1 VSILASARER
11 LCRWLCPAR
20 SGRVLALADVLYQ
33 EGRQI
38 HGADWQLN
46 AADPNQPPPLHDIY
60 VELNKRES
68 AALCLSGGGIR
79 SASFALGLLQCFASD
94 PKDLA
99 ADHAKSSPPDQA
111 TPPTERL
118 LTKFQYL
125 STVSGGGY
133 IGSWLSA
140 WLMRA
145 GEAGATTRVIED
157 LGGLKA
163 DGEPPQ
169 ITNLRAD
176 SSYLTPKV
184 GALSA
189 DLWADVAMI
198 VRNLVLNWTVIL
210 PALCLV
216 VLAAKGYGAI
226 EYALT
231 QPSPDGLSCW
241 LWAAVIVSVL
251 AFFVS
256 LSYQS
261 ANRPSQGRS
270 NRKQGWFLLCDLLPG
285 VIAAALAALV
295 IGSQDIDASLAD
307 FARLG
312 TDEGWWPVAI
322 LLALIGAGLYI
333 AGWLLSRVFWHRR
346 RNIDRGIGEVTPLNW
361 RAPDVRKKVIFEFLW
376 GIAAGAL
383 FGFLVAVAAGLLDNY
398 HDAKGRAL
406 LVLIL
411 GAPIIL
417 LAQLIAQI
425 FFVGAISL
433 RQPDDD
439 DREWLAR
446 AGGWYAAAIVAW
458 VAFMALVILG
468 SEIVDEAYRWV
479 WKWLSSVG
487 GISGAITLLLGKSSI
502 TSPDPTH
509 RKRGG
514 LRVTLDTILT
524 IAAPIFGAALVV
536 AASALLDKSMFGKPF
551 TQTALFGG
559 APVSSSHWLDCPP
572 VMLGVG
578 LVAALLLAIFG
589 SRRISINRFSL
600 HALYRNRLIR
610 AFLAASRVSPRGEI
624 ERPKRNLFT
633 DMDPCD
639 NLPMW
644 KLWDRYSSQRG
655 ERWRPFHVINMALN
669 IVSSKNLAWQ
679 ERKAEPFTV
688 SPLHAG
694 TGCPGFDRRG
704 AFQPTDYYGGK
715 PGFGLSLGTAM
726 AISGAAASPNM
737 GYNSSPG
744 VTFLM
749 ALFNVRLGWWLP
761 NPAEPGDG
769 YYTTDGPRWAL
780 RAFLAELFGLTQDDR
795 RYVYLSDG
803 GHFENLGLYEMV
815 RRRCRYIV
823 VSDAGCDPD
832 FQFADL
838 GNALRKILIDLGVP
852 IVMNGIEDLKK
863 RKKNRQRPDPNQR
876 YYATGV
882 IDYRA
887 VDGDAAANGHLL
899 YIKAGLRWDESP
911 DILSYALSH
920 PDFPH
925 ESTAD
930 QWFTESQFESYRHL
944 GFTIGSAI
952 LKQAEKGHGAPPRDW
967 AQVCAGLKAAD
978 DARHSPPAGQA
989 RNHV

>member
-1 VSILASARER
+1 MSIFAAARDR
-11 LCRWLCPAR
+11 LCRMLCR
-20 SGRVLALADVLYQ
+20 ESSGRVLTLADVLYQ

-38 HGADWQLN
+38 HGEDWKLT
-46 AADPNQPPPLHDIY
+46 AADPSQAPPLHDIY
-60 VELNKRES
+60 LELNRQES

-94 PKDLA
+94 PKSA
-99 ADHAKSSPPDQA
+99 AAGQP
-111 TPPTERL
+111 TPPSARL
-118 LTKFQYL
+118 LTKFHYL

-140 WLMRA
+140 WLARA

-157 LGGLKA
+157 LGGIKA

-169 ITNLRAD
+169 ITNLRSD
-176 SSYLTPKV
+176 SSYLTPKT

-198 VRNLVLNWTVIL
+198 VRNLVLNWAVWL
-210 PALCLV
+210 PLLCAI
-216 VLAAKGYGAI
+216 VLATKGYAAI
-226 EYALT
+226 EFALL
-231 QPSPDGLSCW
+231 QPSADGLSCW
-241 LWAAVIVSVL
+241 LWAALVASVI
-251 AFFVS
+251 AFLVS

-270 NRKQGWFLLCDLLPG
+270 NRTQGWFLCCDLLPA

-295 IGSQDIDASLAD
+295 IGNQDIGASLAD

-312 TDEGWWPVAI
+312 TDDGWWPVDI
-322 LLALIGAGLYI
+322 LLALIGAGLYL
-333 AGWLLSRVFWHRR
+333 ASWLLARVFWRRR
-346 RNIDRGIGEVTPLNW
+346 RNLARGIGEVTPLNW
-361 RAPDVRKKVIFEFLW
+361 RAAGVRKRVIFELLW

-383 FGFLVAVAAGLLDNY
+383 FGFLVALGFELLTAYPKQHVN
-398 HDAKGRAL
+398 
-406 LVLIL
+406 LVLIF
-411 GAPIIL
+411 GAPVIL

-433 RQPDDD
+433 RQPEDD

-446 AGGWYAAAIVAW
+446 AGGWYVGAIVTWVALMALIILGWEILNEVFARAWAW
-458 VAFMALVILG
+458 V
-468 SEIVDEAYRWV
+468 W
-479 WKWLSSVG
+479 SVG
-487 GISGAITLLLGKSSI
+487 GISGAITLILGKSSK
-502 TSPDPTH
+502 TSPDPTR
-509 RKRGG
+509 RKIDVKA
-514 LRVTLDTILT
+514 LLT
-524 IAAPIFGAALVV
+524 DAALALAAPIFSAALILLGS
-536 AASALLDKSMFGKPF
+536 AALDKILFGKPF

-559 APVSSSHWLDCPP
+559 PPVVSSHWFDCPP
-572 VMLGVG
+572 VVLIVA
-578 LVAALLLAIFG
+578 LVVAIVLAAIVPW
-589 SRRISINRFSL
+589 RININRFSL

-610 AFLAASRVSPRGEI
+610 AFLAASRTSPRGEI
-624 ERPKRNLFT
+624 ERPKHNLFT

-688 SPLHAG
+688 SALHSG
-694 TGCPGFDRRG
+694 SGCSAFHGPG

-737 GYNSSPG
+737 GYNSSPA

-761 NPAEPGDG
+761 NPGKPGDG
-769 YYTTDGPRWAL
+769 YHTTDGPRWAL
-780 RAFLAELFGLTQDDR
+780 RAFLDELFGLTQDNR

-803 GHFENLGLYEMV
+803 AHFENLGLYEMV

-823 VSDAGCDPD
+823 VSDAGCDPE
-832 FQFADL
+832 FRFADL
-838 GNALRKILIDLGVP
+838 GNAIRKIQIDLGVP
-852 IVMNGIEDLKK
+852 IEIKGLKHLKK
-863 RKKNRQRPDPNQR
+863 RAPDRQPPDFEQR
-876 YYATGV
+876 YYATG
-882 IDYRA
+882 IIHYRA
-887 VDGDAAANGHLL
+887 VDGDGAVDGRLI
-899 YIKAGLRWDESP
+899 YVKAGLRWSESP

-925 ESTAD
+925 ETTLD

-944 GFTIGSAI
+944 GFTIGSKI
-952 LKQAEKGHGAPPRDW
+952 LQD
-967 AQVCAGLKAAD
+967 AGI
-978 DARHSPPAGQA
+978 AGGCTW
-989 RNHV
+989 REVFEGLPDES

>member
-1 VSILASARER
+1 VSILATVRDR
-11 LCRWLCPAR
+11 LCRVLCR
-20 SGRVLALADVLYQ
+20 KGGGRVLTLADVLYQ

-38 HGADWQLN
+38 HGHDWKLTGAD
-46 AADPNQPPPLHDIY
+46 ADQPPPLHEIY
-60 VELNKRES
+60 LELNRQKA

-79 SASFALGLLQCFASD
+79 SASFALGLLQSFAVD
-94 PKDLA
+94 RNC
-99 ADHAKSSPPDQA
+99 SSPEQP
-111 TPPTERL
+111 TPPAERL

-157 LGGLKA
+157 LGELRA

-169 ITNLRAD
+169 ITNLRSD

-189 DLWADVAMI
+189 DLWADLAMI
-198 VRNLVLNWTVIL
+198 VRNLVLNWAVIL
-210 PALCLV
+210 PALCAI
-216 VLAAKGYGAI
+216 VLAVKGYAAI
-226 EYALT
+226 EFALL
-231 QPSPDGLSCW
+231 QPSDDGVSCW
-241 LWAAVIVSVL
+241 LWAAGIAAVL
-251 AFFVS
+251 AFLVS

-270 NRKQGWFLLCDLLPG
+270 NRTQGWFLRCDLVPA

-295 IGSQDIDASLAD
+295 IGSQDVGASLAD

-312 TDEGWWPVAI
+312 TDDGWWPVDI
-322 LLALIGAGLYI
+322 LLALIGAGLYL
-333 AGWLLSRVFWHRR
+333 AGWLLARFFWHRR
-346 RNIDRGIGEVTPLNW
+346 RNFARGIGEVTPLNW
-361 RAPDVRKKVIFEFLW
+361 RAPGVRKRVIFELLW

-383 FGFLVAVAAGLLDNY
+383 FGFLVALGFELFSGYPKQHAT
-398 HDAKGRAL
+398 

-411 GAPIIL
+411 GAPVIL

-433 RQPDDD
+433 RQPDND

-446 AGGWYAAAIVAW
+446 AGGWYVAAIVVW
-458 VAFMALVILG
+458 VALMGLVIVG
-468 SEIVDEAYRWV
+468 SEIADRLFEHA
-479 WKWLSSVG
+479 WKWLSSIG
-487 GISGAITLLLGKSSI
+487 GISGAITLILGKSSL

-509 RKRGG
+509 RKRSIKA
-514 LRVTLDTILT
+514 LSFDTILT
-524 IAAPIFGAALVV
+524 IAVPIFAAALVV
-536 AASALLDKSMFGKPF
+536 AASALLDR
-551 TQTALFGG
+551 LL
-559 APVSSSHWLDCPP
+559 HWFDCPP
-572 VMLGVG
+572 VTLMVA
-578 LVAALLLAIFG
+578 LVAAILLVAIVPW
-589 SRRISINRFSL
+589 RININRFSL

-610 AFLAASRVSPRGEI
+610 AFLAASRTSPRGGQI
-624 ERPKRNLFT
+624 DRPKRNLFT
-633 DMDPCD
+633 DMDACD

-688 SPLHAG
+688 SALHAG
-694 TGCPGFDRRG
+694 SGCVAFDGPG
-704 AFQPTDYYGGK
+704 AFQPTDNYGGK

-737 GYNSSPG
+737 GYNSSPA

-761 NPAEPGDG
+761 NPGRKGAGS
-769 YYTTDGPRWAL
+769 YSTDGPRWAL
-780 RAFLAELFGLTQDDR
+780 GAFVAELFGLTQDDR

-823 VSDAGCDPD
+823 VSDAGCDPK

-838 GNALRKILIDLGVP
+838 GNAIRKIRIDLGVC
-852 IVMNGIEDLKK
+852 IEMTGIERLKK
-863 RKKNRQRPDPNQR
+863 RGKERAQPDPKQR
-876 YYATGV
+876 YYATG
-882 IDYRA
+882 IIRYRE
-887 VDGDAAANGHLL
+887 VDGDDAEDGHLL
-899 YIKAGLRWDESP
+899 YIKAGLRWNESP
-911 DILSYALSH
+911 DILSYALEH

-944 GFTIGSAI
+944 GFAIGSAI
-952 LKQAEKGHGAPPRDW
+952 LTDAGIDRECAWRD
-967 AQVCAGLKAAD
+967 VFEGLS
-978 DARHSPPAGQA
+978 R
-989 RNHV
+989 

>member
-1 VSILASARER
+1 VSILAAVRNR
-11 LCRWLCPAR
+11 LCRMLCR
-20 SGRVLALADVLYQ
+20 DGGGRVLTLADVLYQ

-38 HGADWQLN
+38 HSEDWKLT

-60 VELNKRES
+60 LELSRRET

-94 PKDLA
+94 PKGSA
-99 ADHAKSSPPDQA
+99 PRQP
-111 TPPTERL
+111 TPPGERL
-118 LTKFQYL
+118 LTKFKYL

-157 LGGLKA
+157 LGELKA
-163 DGEPPQ
+163 DCEPPQ
-169 ITNLRAD
+169 ITNLRSD

-189 DLWADVAMI
+189 DLWADLAMI
-198 VRNLVLNWTVIL
+198 VRNLMLNWAVIL
-210 PALCLV
+210 PALCAV
-216 VLAAKGYGAI
+216 ALAVKGYAAI
-226 EYALT
+226 EFALL
-231 QPSPDGLSCW
+231 QPSPDNLSCW
-241 LWAAVIVSVL
+241 LWAAAIAAVL
-251 AFFVS
+251 AFLVS

-270 NRKQGWFLLCDLLPG
+270 NRTQGWFLRCDLVPA

-295 IGSQDIDASLAD
+295 IGSQDVGASLGD

-312 TDEGWWPVAI
+312 TDDGWWPVDI
-322 LLALIGAGLYI
+322 LLALIGAGLYL
-333 AGWLLSRVFWHRR
+333 AGWLLARVFWHRR
-346 RNIDRGIGEVTPLNW
+346 RNVARGIGEVSPLNW
-361 RAPDVRKKVIFEFLW
+361 RAPGVRKRVIFELLW

-383 FGFLVAVAAGLLDNY
+383 FGFLVALGFELLAGY
-398 HDAKGRAL
+398 PKQRAL

-411 GAPIIL
+411 GAPVIL

-446 AGGWYAAAIVAW
+446 AGGWYVAAIVAW
-458 VAFMALVILG
+458 VAVMGLVIVG
-468 SEIVDEAYRWV
+468 SEIADQLFERA
-479 WKWLSSVG
+479 WKWLSSIG
-487 GISGAITLLLGKSSI
+487 GISGAITLILGKSSL

-509 RKRGG
+509 RKRGFKA
-514 LRVTLDTILT
+514 LSFDTILT
-524 IAAPIFGAALVV
+524 IATPIFAAALVV
-536 AASALLDKSMFGKPF
+536 AASALLDKLLFGKAF
-551 TQTALFGG
+551 LRTVLFGG
-559 APVSSSHWLDCPP
+559 PPVASSHWFDCPP
-572 VMLGVG
+572 AV
-578 LVAALLLAIFG
+578 LVVALVVAIALVVIVPW
-589 SRRISINRFSL
+589 RININRFSL
-600 HALYRNRLIR
+600 HALYRDRLIR
-610 AFLAASRVSPRGEI
+610 AFLAASRTSPRGGEI
-624 ERPKRNLFT
+624 DRPKRNLFT
-633 DMDPCD
+633 DVDPCD

-655 ERWRPFHVINMALN
+655 ERWRPFHVVNMALN

-688 SPLHAG
+688 SALHAG
-694 TGCPGFDRRG
+694 SGCRAFDGPG
-704 AFQPTDYYGGK
+704 AFQPTENYGGK

-737 GYNSSPG
+737 GYNSSPA

-761 NPAEPGDG
+761 NPGPKGAGRYP
-769 YYTTDGPRWAL
+769 TDGPRWAL
-780 RAFLAELFGLTQDDR
+780 GAFAAELFGLTQDDR

-823 VSDAGCDPD
+823 VSDAGCDPE

-838 GNALRKILIDLGVP
+838 GNAMRKILIDLGVP
-852 IVMNGIEDLKK
+852 IEMKGIDRLKK
-863 RKKNRQRPDPNQR
+863 RKKNRQPPDPDQR

-882 IDYRA
+882 IHYRA
-887 VDGDAAANGHLL
+887 VDGDDAVNGHLL
-899 YIKAGLRWDESP
+899 YIKAGLRWSESP
-911 DILSYALSH
+911 DILSYALAHS
-920 PDFPH
+920 DFPH

-944 GFTIGSAI
+944 GFTIGSKI
-952 LKQAEKGHGAPPRDW
+952 LQD
-967 AQVCAGLKAAD
+967 AGI
-978 DARHSPPAGQA
+978 AGGCTW
-989 RNHV
+989 REVFEGLPDEN

>member
-1 VSILASARER
+1 MFATVRRYWRQLWSRR
-11 LCRWLCPAR
+11 QP
-20 SGRVLALADVLYQ
+20 GGQALTLSDVLYQ
-33 EGRQI
+33 EGQ
-38 HGADWQLN
+38 Q
-46 AADPNQPPPLHDIY
+46 LHDKWDPQDAEGKPSRALGDIY
-60 VELNKRES
+60 RELNKHNA

-79 SASFALGLLQCFASD
+79 SASFALGLLQCFAAH
-94 PKDLA
+94 PKNAGED
-99 ADHAKSSPPDQA
+99 K
-111 TPPTERL
+111 RL
-118 LTKFQYL
+118 LAQFHYL

-145 GEAGATTRVIED
+145 GEAGATTRVIEE
-157 LGGLKA
+157 LSALKP

-189 DLWADVAMI
+189 DLWADLAMI
-198 VRNLVLNWTVIL
+198 VRNLVLNWAVIL
-210 PALCLV
+210 PALCLI
-216 VLAAKGYGAI
+216 VLLAKGYGAL
-226 EYALT
+226 EFALT
-231 QPSPDGLSCW
+231 QPSADGLSGW

-251 AFFVS
+251 AFFLS

-270 NRKQGWFLLCDLLPG
+270 NRTQGWFLLCDLLPG
-285 VIAAALAALV
+285 VIAAALAALFLGNRD
-295 IGSQDIDASLAD
+295 IGGSLVD

-312 TDEGWWPVAI
+312 TDEGWWPVDI
-322 LLALIGAGLYI
+322 LLALIGAGLYLV
-333 AGWLLSRVFWHRR
+333 GWLLARIFWYRR
-346 RNIDRGIGEVTPLNW
+346 RNLNQGIGEVTPINW
-361 RAPDVRKKVIFEFLW
+361 RDSRARRNEIEQVFW
-376 GIAAGAL
+376 GLLAGAL
-383 FGFLVAVAAGLLDNY
+383 FGLLVALALDLLAAY
-398 HDAKGRAL
+398 PKYRTL

-411 GAPIIL
+411 GVPVIL

-433 RQPDDD
+433 HQLDDD

-446 AGGWYAAAIVAW
+446 AGGWYVAAIVAW
-458 VAFMALVILG
+458 VALMALVLLG
-468 SEIVDEAYRWV
+468 SIIAQELWSARGAL
-479 WKWLSSVG
+479 LSSVG
-487 GISGAITLLLGKSSI
+487 GISGAITLLLGKSSV

-509 RKRGG
+509 RKRGAK
-514 LRVTLDTILT
+514 RITLDTILT
-524 IAAPIFGAALVV
+524 IATPIFGAALVV
-536 AASALLDKSMFGKPF
+536 AASALLDKIMFGKPF
-551 TQTALFGG
+551 TKTAIFGG
-559 APVSSSHWLDCPP
+559 APVDSLHWFDCPP
-572 VMLGVG
+572 VMLGVALG
-578 LVAALLLAIFG
+578 IAIVLVVVLPW
-589 SRRISINRFSL
+589 RININRFSL

-610 AFLAASRVSPRGEI
+610 AFLAASRVSPDGRRLD
-624 ERPKRNLFT
+624 RPKRNLFT
-633 DMDPCD
+633 DMDPHD
-639 NLPMW
+639 NLPMS

-688 SPLHAG
+688 SPLHSG
-694 TGCPGFDRRG
+694 TGCRAIDGPPGV
-704 AFQPTDYYGGK
+704 FQPTDHYGGN

-737 GYNSSPG
+737 GYNSSPA

-761 NPAEPGDG
+761 NPGKPGDG

-780 RAFLAELFGLTQDDR
+780 KAFVDELFGLTTDDR

-823 VSDAGCDPD
+823 VSDAGCDPK
-832 FQFADL
+832 FSFEDL
-838 GNALRKILIDLGVP
+838 GNAIRKIKIDLGVS
-852 IVMNGIEDLKK
+852 IDMTGIEHLEK
-863 RKKNRQRPDPNQR
+863 RRKNRQAPDPDQR
-876 YYATGV
+876 YYATG
-882 IDYRA
+882 IIRYHE
-887 VDGDAAANGHLL
+887 VDGGAPEDDGRLL
-899 YIKAGLRWDESP
+899 YIKAGLRWDEDP
-911 DILSYALSH
+911 DILSYALAH

-944 GFTIGSAI
+944 GFTIGSKI
-952 LKQAEKGHGAPPRDW
+952 LGETGIGPGSTWEDVFEGLPR
-967 AQVCAGLKAAD
+967 
-978 DARHSPPAGQA
+978 
-989 RNHV
+989 